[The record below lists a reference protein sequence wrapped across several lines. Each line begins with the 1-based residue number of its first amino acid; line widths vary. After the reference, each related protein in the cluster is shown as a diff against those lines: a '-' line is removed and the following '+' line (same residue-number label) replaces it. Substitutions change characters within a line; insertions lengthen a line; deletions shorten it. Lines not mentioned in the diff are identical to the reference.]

1 MEKFSQ
7 YRDRGKHLLPFLIA
21 LIIPTA
27 ANLYFPTGSGISPFI
42 PHAPPSSTA
51 AKVLHLTLFVFRLPI
66 LLFYIAFAFVFLPLL
81 PHALQKLL
89 TWGFLGIAWIFWGD
103 LQLDGVK
110 RGSLSQQPPDRMP
123 GAQHPPAA
131 VIAASFTSP
140 VDAVYLA
147 AVFDPVFTISYP
159 HSRRVRRVGLWR
171 ALWHALSPAQLRT
184 APPTG
189 ADDKLTTVG
198 ELVARYPKRVI
209 AVFPECAT
217 TNGSGILPFSPS
229 LLTVPGDVKIFPVS
243 IRYTAPDIT
252 TPVPGAWWQFLWRLL
267 SRPTHVMRIRIA
279 DAVYN
284 TASMVNG
291 LGESSGIEGRG
302 GARAR
307 GDGVDVSVEE
317 QRVLDRVAETL
328 ARLGRNKRVG
338 LTVTDKANFVEAW
351 KKR

>member
-7 YRDRGKHLLPFLIA
+7 FRDR
-21 LIIPTA
+21 
-27 ANLYFPTGSGISPFI
+27 GSGISPFI

-51 AKVLHLTLFVFRLPI
+51 AKLVHLSLFAFRLPC
-66 LLFYIAFAFVFLPLL
+66 LLLYTAFTLALLPLL
-81 PHALQKLL
+81 PQALQKLL

-110 RGSLSQQPPDRMP
+110 RGSLSQQPPERMP
-123 GAQHPPAA
+123 GAHPPAS

-147 AVFDPVFTISYP
+147 AVFDPIFTISYP

-184 APPTG
+184 APAP
-189 ADDKLTTVG
+189 ADEARLTTVA
-198 ELVARYPKRVI
+198 ELLARHPRRVV

-217 TNGSGILPFSPS
+217 TNGQGILPFSPS
-229 LLTVPGDVKIFPVS
+229 LLTVPGDVKIFAVS

-284 TASMVNG
+284 TAGMVNG
-291 LGESSGIEGRG
+291 LGESSSAELRGGGG

-307 GDGVDVSVEE
+307 AGAEEVESEVSPEE
-317 QRVLDRVAETL
+317 QRVLDRIAETL

-338 LTVTDKANFVEAW
+338 LTVSDKARFVEAW
-351 KKR
+351 KKK